1 MTNDELI
8 FFNIDELLH
17 TKFKGNRLGLDKPK
31 IQHFYDTVKY
41 LYLDELNDDE
51 LYELQLDI
59 ICNWKETIDPTTF
72 RNSLKKVA
80 LLHDILEDTDTTIEE
95 LKEMGITDTEI
106 ALISI
111 LTRSPDKPT
120 DIYWKEI
127 FRSPEALT
135 IKLADRIS
143 NMEDLISW
151 MNIDIKNK
159 IMLKILNKYDAEN
172 IIILSAIELMHED
185 RYNIRKQVG
194 KLLSASGRITMI
206 LGHNKIT

>member
-95 LKEMGITDTEI
+95 LRAIGITDKEI
-106 ALISI
+106 ELISL
-111 LTRSPDKPT
+111 LTRSPDKPK
-120 DIYWKEI
+120 DVYWKEI

-135 IKLADRIS
+135 LKLADRIS
-143 NMEDLISW
+143 NMNDILSW
-151 MNIDIKNK
+151 IKIDKNNR
-159 IMLKILNKYDAEN
+159 IMKKILDKYDTEN
-172 IIILSAIELMHED
+172 ISILSVVEISKEN
-185 RYNIRKQVG
+185 RYNIRKQISTITSIS
-194 KLLSASGRITMI
+194 KLINEYI
-206 LGHNKIT
+206 KE

>member
-95 LKEMGITDTEI
+95 LRAIGITDKEI
-106 ALISI
+106 ELISL
-111 LTRSPDKPT
+111 LTRSPDKPK
-120 DIYWKEI
+120 DVYWKEI

-135 IKLADRIS
+135 LKLADRIS
-143 NMEDLISW
+143 NMKDIISW
-151 MNIDIKNK
+151 IKIDKNNK
-159 IMLKILNKYDAEN
+159 VMKKILDKYDTEN
-172 IIILSAIELMHED
+172 ISILSVVEISNEN
-185 RYNIRKQVG
+185 RYNIRKQISTITSLS
-194 KLLSASGRITMI
+194 KLINEYI
-206 LGHNKIT
+206 KE

>member
-1 MTNDELI
+1 MTNDEVI
-8 FFNIDELLH
+8 FFKIDELLY

-31 IQHFYDTVKY
+31 IQHFYDTVNH

-51 LYELQLDI
+51 LYEIQLDV

-106 ALISI
+106 ALILI
-111 LTRSPDKPT
+111 LTRNPDKPT

-143 NMEDLISW
+143 NMKDILSW
-151 MNIDIKNK
+151 IKIDKNNK
-159 IMLKILNKYDAEN
+159 IIKKILDKYYTEN
-172 IIILSAIELMHED
+172 ISILSVVEISNEN
-185 RYNIRKQVG
+185 RYNIRKQVSTITSLS
-194 KLLSASGRITMI
+194 KLINEYI
-206 LGHNKIT
+206 KE

>member
-143 NMEDLISW
+143 NMKDILSW
-151 MNIDIKNK
+151 IKIDKNNK
-159 IMLKILNKYDAEN
+159 VMKKILNKYDTEN
-172 IIILSAIELMHED
+172 ISILSVVEISNEN
-185 RYNIRKQVG
+185 RYNIRKQISTITSLS
-194 KLLSASGRITMI
+194 KLINEYI
-206 LGHNKIT
+206 KE

>member
-143 NMEDLISW
+143 NMKDIISW
-151 MNIDIKNK
+151 IKIDKNNK
-159 IMLKILNKYDAEN
+159 VMKKILNKYDTEN
-172 IIILSAIELMHED
+172 ISILSVVEISNEN
-185 RYNIRKQVG
+185 RYNIRKQISTITSLS
-194 KLLSASGRITMI
+194 KLINEYI
-206 LGHNKIT
+206 KE

>member
-143 NMEDLISW
+143 NMKDILSW
-151 MNIDIKNK
+151 IKIDKNNK
-159 IMLKILNKYDAEN
+159 VMKKILNKYDTEN
-172 IIILSAIELMHED
+172 ISILSVVEISNEN
-185 RYNIRKQVG
+185 RYNIRKQISTITSIS
-194 KLLSASGRITMI
+194 KLINEYI
-206 LGHNKIT
+206 KE

>member
-143 NMEDLISW
+143 NMKDIISW
-151 MNIDIKNK
+151 IKIDKNNK
-159 IMLKILNKYDAEN
+159 VMKKILNKYDTEN
-172 IIILSAIELMHED
+172 ISILSVVEISNEN
-185 RYNIRKQVG
+185 RYNIRKQISTITSLS
-194 KLLSASGRITMI
+194 KLVNYPRP
-206 LGHNKIT
+206 

>member
-95 LKEMGITDTEI
+95 LRAIGITDKEI
-106 ALISI
+106 ELISL
-111 LTRSPDKPT
+111 LTRSPDKPK
-120 DIYWKEI
+120 DVYWKEI

-143 NMEDLISW
+143 NMNDILSW
-151 MNIDIKNK
+151 IKIDKNNR
-159 IMLKILNKYDAEN
+159 IMKKILDKYDTEN
-172 IIILSAIELMHED
+172 ISILSVVEISNEN
-185 RYNIRKQVG
+185 RYNIRKQISTITSLS
-194 KLLSASGRITMI
+194 KLINEYI
-206 LGHNKIT
+206 KE

>member
-80 LLHDILEDTDTTIEE
+80 LLHEILEDTDTTIEE
-95 LKEMGITDTEI
+95 LRAIGITDKEI
-106 ALISI
+106 ELISL
-111 LTRSPDKPT
+111 LTRSPDKPK
-120 DIYWKEI
+120 DVYWKEI

-143 NMEDLISW
+143 NMKDIISW
-151 MNIDIKNK
+151 IKIDKNNK
-159 IMLKILNKYDAEN
+159 VMKKILDKYDTEN
-172 IIILSAIELMHED
+172 ISILSVVEISNEN
-185 RYNIRKQVG
+185 RYNIRKQISTITSLS
-194 KLLSASGRITMI
+194 KLINEYI
-206 LGHNKIT
+206 KE

>member
-95 LKEMGITDTEI
+95 LRAIGITDKEI
-106 ALISI
+106 ELISL
-111 LTRSPDKPT
+111 LTRSPDKPK
-120 DIYWKEI
+120 DVYWKEI

-143 NMEDLISW
+143 NMKDIISW
-151 MNIDIKNK
+151 IKIDKNNK
-159 IMLKILNKYDAEN
+159 VMKKILDKYDTEN
-172 IIILSAIELMHED
+172 ISILSVVEISNEN
-185 RYNIRKQVG
+185 RYNIRKQISTITSLS
-194 KLLSASGRITMI
+194 KLINEYI
-206 LGHNKIT
+206 KE

>member
-143 NMEDLISW
+143 NMKDILSW
-151 MNIDIKNK
+151 IKIDKNNK
-159 IMLKILNKYDAEN
+159 VMKKILNKYDTEN
-172 IIILSAIELMHED
+172 ISILSVVEISKEN
-185 RYNIRKQVG
+185 RYNIRKQISTITSIS
-194 KLLSASGRITMI
+194 KLINEYI
-206 LGHNKIT
+206 KE

>member
-8 FFNIDELLH
+8 FFKIDELLH

-41 LYLDELNDDE
+41 LYLDELNNDE

-95 LKEMGITDTEI
+95 LRAIGITDKEI
-106 ALISI
+106 ELISL
-111 LTRSPDKPT
+111 LTRSPDKPK
-120 DIYWKEI
+120 DVYWKEI

-135 IKLADRIS
+135 LKLADRIS
-143 NMEDLISW
+143 NMNDILSW
-151 MNIDIKNK
+151 IKIDKKNRVMK
-159 IMLKILNKYDAEN
+159 KILDKYDTEN
-172 IIILSAIELMHED
+172 ISILSVVEISKEN
-185 RYNIRKQVG
+185 RYNIRKQISTITSIS
-194 KLLSASGRITMI
+194 KLINEYI
-206 LGHNKIT
+206 KE

>member
-143 NMEDLISW
+143 NMKDIISW
-151 MNIDIKNK
+151 IKIDKNNK
-159 IMLKILNKYDAEN
+159 VMKKILDKYDTEN
-172 IIILSAIELMHED
+172 ISILSVVEISNEN
-185 RYNIRKQVG
+185 RYNIRKQISTITSLS
-194 KLLSASGRITMI
+194 KLINEYI
-206 LGHNKIT
+206 KE